1 MKYLLNLIVD
11 PTDALSQ
18 SDLRNV
24 KGCFP
29 IIHIINVCLDQEMSW
44 ISKQY
49 FIVKLYNSLS
59 LTDS

>member
-49 FIVKLYNSLS
+49 FIVKLMF
-59 LTDS
+59 